1 MLIVF
6 WVRETAKRAF
16 FADCPPRKT
25 VRLGGSVNTG
35 PFFQG
40 LAKPANDLP
49 RGCSPEDVYRV
60 AIVTALQ
67 CG

>member
-1 MLIVF
+1 V
-6 WVRETAKRAF
+6 E
-16 FADCPPRKT
+16 
-25 VRLGGSVNTG
+25 RLGGAVNTG